1 MDEEQ
6 FRQTQFALVEH
17 SCPFAKG
24 ILTQRCHCEQAKK
37 LFIAERETVYCQNL
51 MAQQQ
56 CQMLF
61 FQLSEKARF
70 ALKIIEVNQPM
81 PHAKKMKLVCGGL
94 LALQQLLSPELK
106 SAHLV
111 LDIHQLLT
119 KALQYYGDLS
129 QLPWPE
135 LVRAIGEYQ
144 VRQHSRNKI

>member
-6 FRQTQFALVEH
+6 FRQTQAALIER
-17 SCPFAKG
+17 SCPFVKG
-24 ILTQRCHCEQAKK
+24 ILTQRCHCRQAKK

-56 CQMLF
+56 CEMF
-61 FQLSEKARF
+61 FSQLNEKARF

-94 LALQQLLSPELK
+94 FALQELLSPELESVK
-106 SAHLV
+106 IV
-111 LDIHQLLT
+111 LDIHELISKTLRH
-119 KALQYYGDLS
+119 YGDLA

-144 VRQHSRNKI
+144 VRHSSRNKE